1 MLESLITVAG
11 QVVTLFLMMAV
22 GFALVRF
29 GMLSHPGLSQMSTL
43 LLYVVA
49 PCILIRS
56 FQQEGLPTLSVLGMG
71 AVALGS
77 YYLIFMPLSAL
88 LFRKNVADTGVVLRF
103 GSVYGNSSF
112 MGLPL
117 LAVVLGQE
125 ALIFGV
131 ISFVVFSIAQWTHGA
146 VAMGGRFSLK
156 KSILN
161 PGVIGFLLG
170 LPLLLF
176 HWKLPAVVNTAV
188 SFLADLNTPLAMVVI
203 GGQMAG
209 ANLVAT
215 FTQPKL
221 YLAAAIKLIVL
232 PALVLGML
240 LPLGLSP
247 LLYCTCVVL
256 AATPTAGTTGIF
268 AQKFNRDTATA
279 AQLITLSTLVSIF
292 TLPIFSVLSRFVANG
307 LF

>member
-1 MLESLITVAG
+1 MLESLLSVAG

-22 GFALVRF
+22 GFALVQF
-29 GMLSHPGLSQMSTL
+29 GMLTEVGLSQMSTL

-49 PCILIRS
+49 PCILLRS
-56 FQQEGLPTLSVLGMG
+56 FQQDGLPSLAVLGVG

-88 LFRKNVADTGVVLRF
+88 LFRKAAPETGAALRF
-103 GSVYGNSSF
+103 GTVYGNTAF

-117 LAVVLGQE
+117 LAVVLGPE

-131 ISFVVFSIAQWTHGA
+131 ISLVVFSIAQWTHGVA
-146 VAMGGRFSLK
+146 AMGGAFTPSKIL
-156 KSILN
+156 LN
-161 PGVIGFLLG
+161 PAVIGLLLG

-176 HWKLPAVVNTAV
+176 HWKLPTMVNSAV
-188 SFLADLNTPLAMVVI
+188 SFVADLNTPLAMVVI

-215 FTQPKL
+215 FTQPRL
-221 YLAAAIKLIVL
+221 YLAAALKLLVI
-232 PALVLGML
+232 PALVAVML
-240 LPLGLSP
+240 LPFGLTP

-268 AQKFNRDTATA
+268 AQKFGRDTATA
-279 AQLITLSTLVSIF
+279 AQLITLTTLLSIL
-292 TLPIFSVLSRFVANG
+292 TLPIFAVASRALAG
-307 LF
+307 

>member
-1 MLESLITVAG
+1 MLESLLTVAG

-22 GFALVRF
+22 GFALVQF
-29 GMLSHPGLSQMSTL
+29 GMLTEVGLSQMSTL

-49 PCILIRS
+49 PCILLRS
-56 FQQEGLPTLSVLGMG
+56 FQQDGLPSLAVLGVG

-77 YYLIFMPLSAL
+77 YYLIFMPLSTL
-88 LFRKNVADTGVVLRF
+88 LFRRSTPKEGSILRF
-103 GSVYGNSSF
+103 GAVYGNASF

-117 LAVVLGQE
+117 LAVVLGPD

-131 ISFVVFSIAQWTHGA
+131 ISFVVFSIAQWTHG
-146 VAMGGRFSLK
+146 VCAMGGTFSPRK
-156 KSILN
+156 IILN
-161 PGVIGFLLG
+161 PAVIGLLLG

-176 HWKLPAVVNTAV
+176 QWRLPVVLSSAV
-188 SFLADLNTPLAMVVI
+188 SFIADLNTPLAMVVI

-221 YLAAAIKLIVL
+221 YLVAALKLVAI
-232 PALVLGML
+232 PALVML
-240 LPLGLSP
+240 LLLPFSLSP

-256 AATPTAGTTGIF
+256 AATPTAGITGIF
-268 AQKFNRDTATA
+268 AQKFGQDTALA
-279 AQLITLSTLVSIF
+279 AQLITLSTLLCVV
-292 TLPIFSVLSRFVANG
+292 TLPVFAVLSQ
-307 LF
+307 LLIK